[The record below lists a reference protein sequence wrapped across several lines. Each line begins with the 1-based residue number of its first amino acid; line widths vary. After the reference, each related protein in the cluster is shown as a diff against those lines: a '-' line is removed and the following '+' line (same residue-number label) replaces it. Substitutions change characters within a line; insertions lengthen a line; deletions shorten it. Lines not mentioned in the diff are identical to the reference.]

1 LAANKILR
9 EKSFLRVRRPFTT
22 LLSQARRINEMGGT
36 WQPNIVPSSLKSCT
50 NSRRKA
56 NEENGGDVRPTFV
69 HRARA
74 RTFRTYVCMRVN
86 AQNTHTTDRHVWG
99 GPKHDHY
106 STAPTFP
113 AAASGG
119 VQITSSKEH
128 RSLHEPTIRQ
138 RRWDR
143 VEYRCRCLLCR
154 SYAPP
159 RPPRRANYAARIDQ
173 FLFLPFLFFPPTRPP
188 RLRLALA
195 ASSTRRRSA
204 KLHREVSERLFSLIP
219 NE

>member
-1 LAANKILR
+1 MILAANKILR
-9 EKSFLRVRRPFTT
+9 EKSFLRIRRPFTT

-50 NSRRKA
+50 NSKRKA
-56 NEENGGDVRPTFV
+56 DEENGGDAR
-69 HRARA
+69 RRSYIARA
-74 RTFRTYVCMRVN
+74 STFPTYVCMRVN
-86 AQNTHTTDRHVWG
+86 AQNTHTTDRHVRG

-138 RRWDR
+138 RGWDG
-143 VEYRCRCLLCR
+143 VEYPVLVFTLPLLCTV
-154 SYAPP
+154 SA
-159 RPPRRANYAARIDQ
+159 
-173 FLFLPFLFFPPTRPP
+173 T
-188 RLRLALA
+188 
-195 ASSTRRRSA
+195 AS
-204 KLHREVSERLFSLIP
+204 
-219 NE
+219 